1 MMRSLYS
8 GVSGVKG
15 HQTRMDVVG
24 NNIAN
29 VNTTGFKSGRVTFAD
44 TLSQTTANASAATGN
59 LGGTNPKQIG
69 LGVGVASI
77 DTIFT
82 DGSVQATGKNTDVA
96 LSGNGLFVVKSGNE
110 TYYTRDGAFE
120 FDEKGNYVLPGS
132 GHFVQGWTANN
143 GVLNT
148 NGGVGNIQIQVGKS
162 MPAAVTNTATYQNN
176 LNAAMGTIIGMKL
189 TDVNGNSI
197 TLDSTNTKS
206 YTVGTE
212 YESDIRKEAVTF
224 ASGISI
230 PSAQGQ
236 YAMGESYFID
246 PGTDSGKLTV
256 TLANGDEVKV
266 PADTSATATTPA
278 STATW
283 RVGDSIPSATNSAKK
298 LDISAKTVTL
308 EDESVITNNSGTT
321 YTVELYNGDKI
332 SVPAGSNP
340 PAAYTVNSGWPA
352 GTTTIKKITGTT
364 VELSDGTTLTN
375 LSNSIYEAKGTING
389 IANSTI
395 KISPNSKVT
404 FDSSKNVNLTVDK
417 VSGTTITFKDGS
429 TMTAASTTDADKFKP
444 NTSYTLSAFTLSGL
458 PSNTTKVASIKS
470 DAPSAIARM
479 SGTIMSGDNTTTDTF
494 NVTSGS
500 IVPADGIKVS
510 EMTLTDSL
518 GSSIKVANT
527 DTNPYQAGVSKY
539 SADISS
545 ILLNMS
551 DGTTST
557 QNSGKYTMNYSL
569 PLTTT
574 LTVYDTLGNAHS
586 VVVYFT
592 KTKTDSTNGNQWTAS
607 VNVDGSGKNTITEED
622 GSTTT
627 IEMSDTVLQFNTAG
641 KYSDGSGNLNLTL
654 TNGSTAAQKVT
665 IDVSQLTQYAGN
677 NTINGVCDGN
687 AAGTLKSIS
696 IDSSGII
703 TGTYTNGV
711 SQSEAQI
718 AVAQFTNASG
728 LTKTGASLYQQ
739 SNNSGEPNV
748 KTARD
753 LGVTMQAST
762 LEMSNVD
769 IANEFSDMIITQRGF
784 QSNSKIITVSDEM
797 LETMI
802 NMKR

>member
-8 GVSGVKG
+8 GVSGLKG
-15 HQTRMDVVG
+15 HQTKMDVIG

-29 VNTTGFKSGRVTFAD
+29 VNTTGFKSGRVNFAD

-77 DTIFT
+77 DTLFT

-148 NGGVGNIQIQVGKS
+148 NGGVGNIQIQAGKS
-162 MPAAVTNTATYQNN
+162 MPAAATTAATYQNN
-176 LNAAMGTIIGMKL
+176 LDAAEETILGMKL
-189 TDVNGNSI
+189 NDAKGNSI
-197 TLDSTNTKS
+197 TLDSTNTNS
-206 YTVGTE
+206 YTVGNQYSSTV
-212 YESDIRKEAVTF
+212 RKSAVTF
-224 ASGISI
+224 STGISLA
-230 PSAQGQ
+230 SAQGT
-236 YAMGESYFID
+236 YAMGKTVYLSNTA
-246 PGTDSGKLTV
+246 PNNVLTV
-256 TLANGDEVKV
+256 TMANGDVATV
-266 PADTSATATTPA
+266 PRTSAV
-278 STATW
+278 TW
-283 RVGDSIPSATNSAKK
+283 RVGSDVPSSTNPVKILNVS
-298 LDISAKTVTL
+298 STGSEVTL
-308 EDESVITNNSGTT
+308 DDNATIANNSGSTYKVELLNGDSIQVPSTSTQGNPYTVGSATPGDTINSITGSSIALASGGTLTNSSNTVYQVTDGTFSINISTASTKT
-321 YTVELYNGDKI
+321 YT
-332 SVPAGSNP
+332 
-340 PAAYTVNSGWPA
+340 
-352 GTTTIKKITGTT
+352 TTTPVNLTITNVNGTQAKLDDGST
-364 VELSDGTTLTN
+364 LVLTPTQAASGTYVAGYSFSFTPNAMPSLATPNVTSISAVTPSAITRLSGTLDTSDGTT
-375 LSNSIYEAKGTING
+375 
-389 IANSTI
+389 
-395 KISPNSKVT
+395 
-404 FDSSKNVNLTVDK
+404 
-417 VSGTTITFKDGS
+417 
-429 TMTAASTTDADKFKP
+429 TA
-444 NTSYTLSAFTLSGL
+444 
-458 PSNTTKVASIKS
+458 
-470 DAPSAIARM
+470 
-479 SGTIMSGDNTTTDTF
+479 TDTF
-494 NVTSGS
+494 NATSGY
-500 IVPADGIKVS
+500 IRPVDGLTVS
-510 EMTLTDSL
+510 EMTLSDSL
-518 GSSIKVANT
+518 GSTIKVSNT
-527 DTNPYQAGVSKY
+527 DTTAYKAGATGY
-539 SADISS
+539 SSSISS

-551 DGTTST
+551 DGNTST
-557 QNSGKYTMNYSL
+557 QNSGKYTMGYSL

-592 KTKTDSTNGNQWTAS
+592 KTKTDSINGNQWTAS
-607 VNVDGSGKNTITEED
+607 VNVDGSGKNTITEQD

-641 KYSDGSGNLNLTL
+641 KYSDGSGTLNLTL
-654 TNGSTAAQKVT
+654 TNGSTAAQKLT
-665 IDVSQLTQYAGN
+665 IDVSKLTQYSGN
-677 NTINGVCDGN
+677 NTVNGVCDGN
-687 AAGTLKSIS
+687 AAGTLKSIA

-728 LTKTGASLYQQ
+728 LTKTGSSLYQQ

-753 LGVTMQAST
+753 LGVTLQAST

>member
-132 GHFVQGWTANN
+132 GHFVQGWTAKD

-148 NGGVGNIQIQVGKS
+148 NGAVGNIQVQSGKS
-162 MPAAVTNTATYQNN
+162 MAAEATTTATYQNN
-176 LNAAMGTIIGMKL
+176 LDAAEETVLGMKIS
-189 TDVNGNSI
+189 DSKGNSI
-197 TLDSTNTKS
+197 TLDSTNTNA
-206 YTVGTE
+206 YTIGNTYTSTV
-212 YESDIRKEAVTF
+212 RKNAVTF
-224 ASGISI
+224 SNGISLS
-230 PSAQGQ
+230 SAQGT
-236 YAMGESYFID
+236 YAMGQTYYIQT
-246 PGTDSGKLTV
+246 GTDVTV
-256 TLANGDEVKV
+256 NLNNGDVVTV
-266 PADTSATATTPA
+266 PRTS
-278 STATW
+278 SVTW
-283 RVGDSIPSATNSAKK
+283 RVGSDVPSSTNSVSV
-298 LDISAKTVTL
+298 LDITNAATTVTL
-308 EDESVITNNSGTT
+308 EDGSTIANNSGSS
-321 YTVELYNGDKI
+321 YTVELRNGDTI
-332 SVPAGSNP
+332 SVPSSSTQT
-340 PAAYTVNSGWPA
+340 AYTVNSTAP
-352 GTTTIKKITGTT
+352 TDTISSITGKTIALASGGTLTNGSNTVYTASDGTYTLNISSNSTNTYTLNNATALTVTNIGSSTVTFNDGSTITGLTAAQITAFTAAYPVGSTYNFTPTSWGTAIPTSTVSSIKADTPSAINRISGT
-364 VELSDGTTLTN
+364 VESSDGTTT
-375 LSNSIYEAKGTING
+375 
-389 IANSTI
+389 STD
-395 KISPNSKVT
+395 T
-404 FDSSKNVNLTVDK
+404 F
-417 VSGTTITFKDGS
+417 
-429 TMTAASTTDADKFKP
+429 STTSGYITP
-444 NTSYTLSAFTLSGL
+444 LSGL
-458 PSNTTKVASIKS
+458 T
-470 DAPSAIARM
+470 
-479 SGTIMSGDNTTTDTF
+479 
-494 NVTSGS
+494 
-500 IVPADGIKVS
+500 VS

-518 GSSIKVANT
+518 GSTIKVSNS
-527 DTNPYQAGVSKY
+527 DTTGYKAGTTTYTS
-539 SADISS
+539 SISS
-545 ILLNMS
+545 MLLNMS

-557 QNSGKYTMNYSL
+557 QTSGKYTIGYSL

-574 LTVYDTLGNAHS
+574 LNVYDTLGNAHS

-607 VNVDGSGKNTITEED
+607 VNVDGSGKNTITETD

-627 IEMSDTVLQFNTAG
+627 VAMNDTVLQFNTNG
-641 KYSDGSGNLNLTL
+641 RYSDGSGTLNLTL
-654 TNGSTAAQKVT
+654 TNGSTAAQSVT
-665 IDVSQLTQYAGN
+665 IDVSQLTQFSGN

>member
-8 GVSGVKG
+8 GVSGLKG
-15 HQTRMDVVG
+15 HQTKMDVVG

-44 TLSQTTANASAATGN
+44 TLSQTQSNASAATGN
-59 LGGTNPKQIG
+59 LGGINPKQIG

-77 DTIFT
+77 DTLFT

-96 LSGNGLFVVKSGNE
+96 LSGNGLFVVKNGNE

-132 GHFVQGWTANN
+132 GHYVQGWTANN

-148 NGGVGNIQIQVGKS
+148 NGGVGNIQIQAGKS
-162 MPAAVTNTATYQNN
+162 MAAEATTTATYKNN
-176 LNAAMGTIIGMKL
+176 LDAAEETVIGMKI
-189 TDVNGNSI
+189 TDASGNTI
-197 TLDSTNTKS
+197 TLDSTNANS
-206 YTVGTE
+206 YTVGDT
-212 YESDIRKEAVTF
+212 YTSTVRKEAVTF
-224 ASGISI
+224 ASGISLA
-230 PSAQGQ
+230 SAQGT
-236 YAMGESYFID
+236 YAMGKSYYIQS
-246 PGTDSGKLTV
+246 GTTLTV
-256 TLANGDEVKV
+256 NLANGDVATV
-266 PADTSATATTPA
+266 PNT

-283 RVGDSIPSATNSAKK
+283 RVGSDVPASTNGVNVLNPSAAANQ
-298 LDISAKTVTL
+298 VTL
-308 EDESVITNNSGTT
+308 DDGAAVTNNSGTT
-321 YTVELYNGDKI
+321 YTVELVNGDTI
-332 SVPAGSNP
+332 SVPSNSRQG
-340 PAAYTVNSGWPA
+340 AYTVGSATPADSIVSITGSKIALNSG
-352 GTTTIKKITGTT
+352 G
-364 VELSDGTTLTN
+364 TLTN
-375 LSNSIYEAKGTING
+375 NSGTIYQVGGTVNG
-389 IANSTI
+389 VNGNLNISSSSTTTYDGSSTI
-395 KISPNSKVT
+395 
-404 FDSSKNVNLTVDK
+404 NLTVTG
-417 VSGTTITFKDGS
+417 VSGTTVTFSDGS
-429 TMTAASTTDADKFKP
+429 TMTMTATEAASFIQGQSYSFAQSGFV
-444 NTSYTLSAFTLSGL
+444 TSL
-458 PSNTTKVASIKS
+458 PTSNVSTITS
-470 DAPSAIARM
+470 DSPSAITRI
-479 SGTIMSGDNTTTDTF
+479 SGTIDSADGTTTSTDTF
-494 NVTSGS
+494 NATSGY
-500 IVPADGIKVS
+500 IVPANGLKVS
-510 EMTLTDSL
+510 EMNLTDSL
-518 GSSIKVANT
+518 GSSIKVSNT
-527 DTNPYQAGVSKY
+527 DTTAYKAGTTTY
-539 SADISS
+539 STSISS

-557 QNSGKYTMNYSL
+557 QTSGKYTMNYSL

-586 VVVYFT
+586 IVVYFT

-607 VNVDGSGKNTITEED
+607 VNVDGSGKNTITEQD

-627 IEMSDTVLQFNTAG
+627 IEMADTVLQFNTVG
-641 KYSDGSGNLNLTL
+641 KYSDGSGILSLKL
-654 TNGSTAAQKVT
+654 TNGSTAAQDVT
-665 IDVSQLTQYAGN
+665 VDVSQLTQYSGN

-696 IDSSGII
+696 IDSSGVI

-711 SQSEAQI
+711 SRSEAQI

-728 LTKTGASLYQQ
+728 LTKTGSSLYQQ

-753 LGVTMQAST
+753 LGVTLQASA

>member
-44 TLSQTTANASAATGN
+44 TLSQTTTNASAATGN
-59 LGGTNPKQIG
+59 LGGINPKQIG

-77 DTIFT
+77 DTLFT

-132 GHFVQGWTANN
+132 GHYVQGWTASN
-143 GVLNT
+143 GTLNT
-148 NGGVGNIQIQVGKS
+148 NGSIGNIQIEAGKS
-162 MPAAVTNTATYQNN
+162 MAAAATTTATYKNN
-176 LNAAMGTIIGMKL
+176 LDAAEETVVGMKI
-189 TDVNGNSI
+189 TDANGNSI
-197 TLDSTNTKS
+197 TLDETNTNS
-206 YTVGTE
+206 YTIGDT
-212 YESDIRKEAVTF
+212 YSSTIRKEAVTF
-224 ASGISI
+224 SSGISI
-230 PSAQGQ
+230 ASASGK
-236 YAMGESYFID
+236 YAMGSTYYLNNN
-246 PGTDSGKLTV
+246 TTMAV
-256 TLANGDEVKV
+256 NLANSDTIVV
-266 PADTSATATTPA
+266 PRT

-283 RVGDSIPSATNSAKK
+283 RVGSSIPSSTNAATTLTSAVTGT
-298 LDISAKTVTL
+298 AGTVTL
-308 EDESVITNNSGTT
+308 DDGSVLTNNSGTT
-321 YTVELYNGDKI
+321 YTVELVNGDTI
-332 SVPAGSNP
+332 SVPGVVTT
-340 PAAYTVNSGWPA
+340 AATYTVGSQGVPA
-352 GTTTIKKITGTT
+352 TASISTITGSTIA
-364 VELSDGTTLTN
+364 LSDGTTLTN
-375 LSNSIYEAKGTING
+375 GSNTVYQVTDGTNPISI
-389 IANSTI
+389 ST
-395 KISPNSKVT
+395 SSTTTYALNTAVT
-404 FDSSKNVNLTVDK
+404 LTVK
-417 VSGTTITFKDGS
+417 STSGTTATLSDGS
-429 TMTAASTTDADKFKP
+429 TMTMTSATQYSAGDTINYTPTSFVTALPTSNVSSISST
-444 NTSYTLSAFTLSGL
+444 S
-458 PSNTTKVASIKS
+458 PSSIT
-470 DAPSAIARM
+470 RM
-479 SGTIMSGDNTTTDTF
+479 SGTILSGDGTTTDTF
-494 NVTSGS
+494 TATSGY
-500 IVPADGIKVS
+500 ICPANGLTVS
-510 EMTLTDSL
+510 DLSLTDSL
-518 GSSIKVANT
+518 GSTIKVANT
-527 DTNPYQAGVSKY
+527 DTTAYQIGGTY
-539 SADISS
+539 STSISS
-545 ILLNMS
+545 ILLSMS

-557 QNSGKYTMNYSL
+557 QTSGKYTMGYSL

-607 VNVDGSGKNTITEED
+607 VNTDGSGSTTITETD

-627 IEMSDTVLQFNTAG
+627 VAMNDTILQFNTVG
-641 KYSDGSGNLNLTL
+641 KYSDGSGTLNLTL
-654 TNGSTAAQKVT
+654 TNGSTAAQSVV
-665 IDVSQLTQYAGN
+665 IDVSQLTQFAGS
-677 NTINGVCDGN
+677 NTINGVTDGN
-687 AAGTLKSIS
+687 AAGTLKSVS

-703 TGTYTNGV
+703 TGVYTNGV

-728 LTKTGASLYQQ
+728 LTKTGSSLYQQ

-748 KTARD
+748 KTATD
-753 LGVTMQAST
+753 LGVTLQASA

>member
-8 GVSGVKG
+8 GVSGLKG
-15 HQTRMDVVG
+15 HQTKMDVVG

-44 TLSQTTANASAATGN
+44 TLSQTTSNAASATGN

-77 DTIFT
+77 DTLFT

-96 LSGNGLFVVKSGNE
+96 LSGNGLFVVKNGNE

-132 GHFVQGWTANN
+132 GHFVQGWTASN

-148 NGGVGNIQIQVGKS
+148 NGAVGNIQIEAGKS
-162 MPAAVTNTATYQNN
+162 MAAVATTAATYKNN
-176 LNAAMGTIIGMKL
+176 LDAAEETVLGMKI
-189 TDVNGNSI
+189 TDDSGNSI
-197 TLDSTNTKS
+197 TLDSTNTNS
-206 YTVGTE
+206 YTIGDTYTSTV
-212 YESDIRKEAVTF
+212 RKEALTF
-224 ASGISI
+224 SSGISI
-230 PSAQGQ
+230 ASAQGT
-236 YAMGESYFID
+236 YAMGQTYYID
-246 PGTDSGKLTV
+246 SNNPNLTV
-256 TLANGDEVKV
+256 NLANGDTVTV
-266 PADTSATATTPA
+266 PNT

-283 RVGDSIPSATNSAKK
+283 RVGSAIPSATNSAAT
-298 LDISAKTVTL
+298 LNTAAATVTL
-308 EDESVITNNSGTT
+308 DDGSVISNNSGTT
-321 YTVELYNGDKI
+321 YTVELANGDTI
-332 SVPAGSNP
+332 TVPSSVTTQT
-340 PAAYTVNSGWPA
+340 YTV
-352 GTTTIKKITGTT
+352 GTGAPTDTISSITGNTIS
-364 VELSDGTTLTN
+364 LASGATLTN
-375 LSNSIYEAKGTING
+375 GSGTIYQ
-389 IANSTI
+389 
-395 KISPNSKVT
+395 
-404 FDSSKNVNLTVDK
+404 
-417 VSGTTITFKDGS
+417 VSGTVNGVPGNLNISSSSTTAYDGASTINIIVKSVNGSTVTFSDGS
-429 TMTAASTTDADKFKP
+429 TMSMTAAQAATFSVGQSYSLAQSGFVTSLPTANVSSISST
-444 NTSYTLSAFTLSGL
+444 S
-458 PSNTTKVASIKS
+458 
-470 DAPSAIARM
+470 PSAITRI
-479 SGTIMSGDNTTTDTF
+479 SGTIDSGDGTTTSTDTF
-494 NVTSGS
+494 NATSGY
-500 IVPADGIKVS
+500 IVPANGLTVS

-518 GSSIKVANT
+518 GSSIKLSNT
-527 DTNPYQAGVSKY
+527 DTTAYKAGTTTY
-539 SADISS
+539 SSSISS

-557 QNSGKYTMNYSL
+557 QTSGKYTMGYSL
-569 PLTTT
+569 PLTTN

-607 VNVDGSGKNTITEED
+607 VNIDGSGKNTITETD

-627 IEMSDTVLQFNTAG
+627 VAMNDTILQFNTAG
-641 KYSDGSGNLNLTL
+641 KYSDGSGTLNLTL

-665 IDVSQLTQYAGN
+665 VDVSQLTQFAGN
-677 NTINGVCDGN
+677 NTINGITDGN

-696 IDSSGII
+696 IDSSGVI
-703 TGTYTNGV
+703 TGVYTNGV

-728 LTKTGASLYQQ
+728 LTKTGTSLYQQ

-753 LGVTMQAST
+753 LGVTLQASA

>member
-148 NGGVGNIQIQVGKS
+148 NGGVGNIQIQAGKS
-162 MPAAVTNTATYQNN
+162 MAAAATTTATYKNN
-176 LNAAMGTIIGMKL
+176 LDAAEETVLGMKI
-189 TDVNGNSI
+189 TDSKNNSI
-197 TLDSTNTKS
+197 TLDSTNTNS
-206 YTVGTE
+206 YTVGKE
-212 YESDIRKEAVTF
+212 YTSTVRKEAVGF
-224 ASGISI
+224 ASGISL
-230 PSAQGQ
+230 SSVQGT
-236 YAMGESYFID
+236 YAMGGGPYFLAT
-246 PGTDSGKLTV
+246 GTDLTV
-256 TLANGDEVKV
+256 NLANGDAVTV
-266 PADTSATATTPA
+266 NSA
-278 STATW
+278 STSTW
-283 RVGDSIPSATNSAKK
+283 RVGSDIPSAT
-298 LDISAKTVTL
+298 ISVTSLNPNLATNQVTL
-308 EDESVITNNSGTT
+308 DNGNATLTNNSGTT
-321 YTVELYNGDKI
+321 YTVELANGDTI
-332 SVPAGSNP
+332 SVPSTAAPVSAYIVGSAT
-340 PAAYTVNSGWPA
+340 PAANISS
-352 GTTTIKKITGTT
+352 ITGSTI
-364 VELSDGTTLTN
+364 VLNDGTTL
-375 LSNSIYEAKGTING
+375 
-389 IANSTI
+389 
-395 KISPNSKVT
+395 
-404 FDSSKNVNLTVDK
+404 KNN
-417 VSGTTITFKDGS
+417 
-429 TMTAASTTDADKFKP
+429 
-444 NTSYTLSAFTLSGL
+444 
-458 PSNTTKVASIKS
+458 
-470 DAPSAIARM
+470 
-479 SGTIMSGDNTTTDTF
+479 SGTIYQVGGTLNGTITNATLNISSNSTTQYDGTSTINLIVTSINGSTVTFSDGSYMNLPAAQAATLAVGQTYTFAQNGFTPVAISTPNVSAITSNSPSTITRLSGTIDSVDGTPTNTDTF
-494 NVTSGS
+494 NATSGY
-500 IVPADGIKVS
+500 ITPASGLTVS

-518 GSSIKVANT
+518 GSTIKVSNT
-527 DTNPYQAGVSKY
+527 DSTGYKAGSSTY
-539 SADISS
+539 TSSISS

-557 QNSGKYTMNYSL
+557 QTSGKYTMRYSL

-574 LTVYDTLGNAHS
+574 LTVYDTLGNAHT

-607 VNVDGSGKNTITEED
+607 VNTDGSGSNTITETD

-627 IEMSDTVLQFNTAG
+627 VAMNDTALQFTTNG
-641 KYSDGSGNLNLTL
+641 KYSDGSGTLNLTL
-654 TNGSTAAQKVT
+654 TNGSTAAQTVV

-677 NTINGVCDGN
+677 NTVNGVTDGN
-687 AAGTLKSIS
+687 AAGTLKSVS

-703 TGTYTNGV
+703 TGTYTNGI

>member
-8 GVSGVKG
+8 GVSGLKG
-15 HQTRMDVVG
+15 HQTKMDVIG

-44 TLSQTTANASAATGN
+44 TLSQTTANASAAAGN

-77 DTIFT
+77 DTLFT

-148 NGGVGNIQIQVGKS
+148 NGGVGNIQIQAGKS
-162 MPAAVTNTATYQNN
+162 MPAAATTAATYQNN
-176 LNAAMGTIIGMKL
+176 LDAAEETILGMKL
-189 TDVNGNSI
+189 NDAKGNSI
-197 TLDSTNTKS
+197 TLDSTNTNS
-206 YTVGTE
+206 YTVGNQYSSTV
-212 YESDIRKEAVTF
+212 RKSAVTF
-224 ASGISI
+224 STGISLA
-230 PSAQGQ
+230 SAQGT
-236 YAMGESYFID
+236 YAMGKTVYLSNTA
-246 PGTDSGKLTV
+246 PNNVLTV
-256 TLANGDEVKV
+256 TMANGDVATV
-266 PADTSATATTPA
+266 PRTSAV
-278 STATW
+278 TW
-283 RVGDSIPSATNSAKK
+283 RVGSDVPSSTNPVKI
-298 LDISAKTVTL
+298 LDVSNTGSEVTL
-308 EDESVITNNSGTT
+308 DDNATIANNSGSTYKVELLNGDNIQVPSTSTQGSPYTVGSATPADTINSITGSSIALASGGTLTNSSNTVYQVTDGTFSINISTASTKT
-321 YTVELYNGDKI
+321 YT
-332 SVPAGSNP
+332 
-340 PAAYTVNSGWPA
+340 
-352 GTTTIKKITGTT
+352 TTTPVNLTITNVNGTQAKLDDGST
-364 VELSDGTTLTN
+364 LVLTPTQAASGTYVAGYSFSFTPSAMPSLATPNVTSISAVTPSAITRLSGTLDTSDGTT
-375 LSNSIYEAKGTING
+375 
-389 IANSTI
+389 
-395 KISPNSKVT
+395 
-404 FDSSKNVNLTVDK
+404 
-417 VSGTTITFKDGS
+417 
-429 TMTAASTTDADKFKP
+429 TA
-444 NTSYTLSAFTLSGL
+444 
-458 PSNTTKVASIKS
+458 
-470 DAPSAIARM
+470 
-479 SGTIMSGDNTTTDTF
+479 TDTF
-494 NVTSGS
+494 NATSGY
-500 IVPADGIKVS
+500 IRPVDGLTVS
-510 EMTLTDSL
+510 EMTLSDSL
-518 GSSIKVANT
+518 GSTIKVSNT
-527 DTNPYQAGVSKY
+527 DTTAYKAGSTGY
-539 SADISS
+539 SSSISS

-551 DGTTST
+551 DGNTST
-557 QNSGKYTMNYSL
+557 QNSGKYTMGYSL

-592 KTKTDSTNGNQWTAS
+592 KTKTDSINGNQWTAS
-607 VNVDGSGKNTITEED
+607 VNVDGSGKNTITEQD

-641 KYSDGSGNLNLTL
+641 KYSDGSGTLNLTL
-654 TNGSTAAQKVT
+654 TNGSTAAQKLS
-665 IDVSQLTQYAGN
+665 IDVSKLTQYSGN
-677 NTINGVCDGN
+677 NTVNGVCDGN
-687 AAGTLKSIS
+687 AAGTLKSIA

-728 LTKTGASLYQQ
+728 LTKTGSSLYQQ

-753 LGVTMQAST
+753 LGVTLQAST

>member
-148 NGGVGNIQIQVGKS
+148 NGSVGNIQIQAGKS
-162 MPAAVTNTATYQNN
+162 MASKATTVATYQNN
-176 LNAAMGTIIGMKL
+176 LDAAEETVLGMKI
-189 TDVNGNSI
+189 TDAKGNSI
-197 TLDSTNTKS
+197 TLDPTNTNP
-206 YTVGTE
+206 YTIGDNYTSTV
-212 YESDIRKEAVTF
+212 RKMAITF

-230 PSAQGQ
+230 PSATGQ
-236 YAMGESYFID
+236 YAVNSSYQLDTTQPF
-246 PGTDSGKLTV
+246 SV
-256 TLANGDEVKV
+256 NLANGDTIAVQL
-266 PADTSATATTPA
+266 TPTK

-283 RVGDSIPSATNSAKK
+283 RVGSDVPSNMNSANSYVGSATA
-298 LDISAKTVTL
+298 ATVTM
-308 EDESVITNNSGTT
+308 EDGSVLTNNSGTT
-321 YTVELYNGDKI
+321 YDIELQNGDVI
-332 SVPAGSNP
+332 QVAAGNTNT
-340 PAAYTVNSGWPA
+340 YTVNQNAPTA
-352 GTTTIKKITGTT
+352 NITAIKGNKITLDGGTANEAILINNSNT
-364 VELSDGTTLTN
+364 PYSVGDGTHTIEISSSSTKTYDATNPGTLTIT
-375 LSNSIYEAKGTING
+375 S
-389 IANSTI
+389 
-395 KISPNSKVT
+395 
-404 FDSSKNVNLTVDK
+404 
-417 VSGTTITFKDGS
+417 VSGTRATLDDGS
-429 TMTAASTTDADKFKP
+429 TLVLTSTQAASGIYVKGYSFNFNATIMP
-444 NTSYTLSAFTLSGL
+444 AFTQQ
-458 PSNTTKVASIKS
+458 NVMSIRS
-470 DAPSAIARM
+470 ENPSAITRM
-479 SGTIMSGDNTTTDTF
+479 SGTVISGDGTTDTF
-494 NVTSGS
+494 TATSGY
-500 IVPADGIKVS
+500 IVPSDGLKVS

-518 GSSIKVANT
+518 GSSIKVSNT
-527 DTNPYQAGVSKY
+527 DTTPYKVGSNY
-539 SADISS
+539 NSAISS
-545 ILLNMS
+545 LLLNMS

-557 QNSGKYTMNYSL
+557 QTSGKYTIGYSL

-607 VNVDGSGKNTITEED
+607 VNVDGSGKNTITEQD

-641 KYSDGSGNLNLTL
+641 KYSDGSGTLNLTL
-654 TNGSTAAQKVT
+654 TNGATAAQKLT
-665 IDVSQLTQYAGN
+665 IDVSKLTQFSGN
-677 NTINGVCDGN
+677 NTVNGVCDGN

-748 KTARD
+748 KTAKD